1 MNIKTKKKI
10 IAKRRAEQLLQHAI
24 YNTKNDVRFAIIQ
37 ANIIRNLCTKFNVR
51 LDFSKRMLFCHKCKR
66 FIVPGFNSRIRL
78 SKIRKS
84 INITCLFCGFS
95 YRKMIVNSQT

>member
-10 IAKRRAEQLLQHAI
+10 IAKKRAEHLLHYAI
-24 YNTKNDVRFAIIQ
+24 SNMKNDVRFSIIQ
-37 ANIIRNLCTKFNVR
+37 ADIMRNLCTKFNVR
-51 LDFSKRMLFCHKCKR
+51 LDFSKRMMFCHKCKR

-78 SKIRKS
+78 SKVRKS

-95 YRKMIVNSQT
+95 YRKIIVNSQT

>member
-37 ANIIRNLCTKFNVR
+37 ANIMRNLCTKFNVR

-84 INITCLFCGFS
+84 INITCLFCGYS
-95 YRKMIVNSQT
+95 YRKMIGNSQT